1 MTDLRVEILGG
12 SLVLS
17 RTACPTRTAVVRH
30 LAAAIAQPA
39 GVLEGVSVRMP
50 MDQDD
55 FVTPDLVVLAPGG
68 DAPRDR
74 MVRTQDV
81 GLAVEVVAREEKA
94 REFGRK
100 TDWYAVACV
109 RALLVVDPRYGTW
122 ALHTGPD
129 GVCYRGMRSG
139 CFGDSVPLPG
149 PQQRLVDTAA
159 LPVYRRV
166 SEA

>member
-1 MTDLRVEILGG
+1 MTDLRVEIIAG

-17 RTACPTRTAVVRH
+17 RTDCPTRVEAVRH
-30 LAAAIAQPA
+30 LASRIGHQTAT
-39 GVLEGVSVRMP
+39 EGVSVRMP

-55 FVTPDLVVLAPGG
+55 FVTPDLVVLAPRS
-68 DAPRDR
+68 DPPRDR

-81 GLAVEVVAREEKA
+81 ELAVEVVPRQEKT

-100 TDWYAVACV
+100 ADWYAAARV

-122 ALHTGPD
+122 ALHTGLD
-129 GVCYRGMRSG
+129 GVGYRRMRSG
-139 CFGDSVPLPG
+139 CFGDSIPLPG
-149 PQQRLVDTAA
+149 PSVTHLLDTAA